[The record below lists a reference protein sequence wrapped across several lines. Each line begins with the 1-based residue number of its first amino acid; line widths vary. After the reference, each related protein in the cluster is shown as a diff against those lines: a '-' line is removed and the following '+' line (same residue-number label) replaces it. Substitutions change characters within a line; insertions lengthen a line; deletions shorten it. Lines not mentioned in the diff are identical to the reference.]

1 MDAADVR
8 ALPARI
14 EELLDS
20 FDDARAAERAEDL
33 VAAVMALYGEGLERI
48 VALAGNDVVRQLV
61 DDDLVAGLLLL
72 HGLHPDD
79 VATRVQRALDEVRP
93 YLGSHAGGI
102 DFLGV
107 DADGVAHLRLQ
118 GSCDHCPS
126 SSVTVQLAVERAVLE
141 AAPEVV
147 RVDVEGMVAPPKP
160 QPLLQIGL
168 RPPGQEADGW
178 QSVELTAEP
187 GALQRLP
194 DLGVVAANLGGT
206 FYAYRDRCPA
216 CGADL
221 GDARLAGDE
230 LRCTGCAR
238 RYDVRLAGRS
248 VDTDAEPLAPVP
260 LLPDGA
266 GWRIAR
272 TEAVV
277 S

>member
-20 FDDARAAERAEDL
+20 FDDSRAAERAEDL
-33 VAAVMALYGEGLERI
+33 VAAVLSLYGEGLRRV
-48 VALAGNDVVRQLV
+48 VARAGDDVVRQLV

-72 HGLHPDD
+72 HGLHPDN

-107 DADGVAHLRLQ
+107 DAGGVAHLRLQ

-126 SSVTVQLAVERAVLE
+126 SSVTVQSAVERAVIE
-141 AAPEVV
+141 AAPDVV
-147 RVDVEGMVAPPKP
+147 RVEVEGMVEAR
-160 QPLLQIGL
+160 PLLQIGL
-168 RPPGQEADGW
+168 RPPRPEPGDGW
-178 QSVELTAEP
+178 RSVELTAEP

-194 DLGVVAANLGGT
+194 ELGVVAANLAGT
-206 FYAYRDRCPA
+206 FYVYRDRCPA

-230 LRCTGCAR
+230 LQCAGCDR
-238 RYDVRLAGRS
+238 RFDARLAGRAL
-248 VDTDAEPLAPVP
+248 DADIEPLAPVP

-266 GWRIAR
+266 GWRL
-272 TEAVV
+272 AVPRAAV
-277 S
+277 P

>member
-1 MDAADVR
+1 MDAADAR

-20 FDDARAAERAEDL
+20 FDDPRAAERAEDL
-33 VAAVMALYGEGLERI
+33 VAAVLSLYGEGLQR
-48 VALAGNDVVRQLV
+48 VVTLAGPDVVRQLA

-79 VATRVQRALDEVRP
+79 VATRVQRALDQVRP

-102 DFLGV
+102 EFLGV
-107 DADGVAHLRLQ
+107 ADGVARLRLQ

-126 SSVTVQLAVERAVLE
+126 SSVTVQSAVERAVLD

-147 RVDVEGMVAPPKP
+147 RVDVEGMVEP
-160 QPLLQIGL
+160 QRLLQIGL
-168 RPPGQEADGW
+168 RPPGTEPGDGW
-178 QSVELTAEP
+178 HPVELTAEP

-206 FYAYRDRCPA
+206 YYAYRDRCPG

-221 GDARLAGDE
+221 GDARLTGDE
-230 LRCTGCAR
+230 LQCTGCDR
-238 RYDVRLAGRS
+238 RFDARLAGRAL
-248 VDTDAEPLAPVP
+248 DADADADPLAPVP

-266 GWRIAR
+266 RWRLALPR
-272 TEAVV
+272 AAV

>member
-1 MDAADVR
+1 MDATDVR

-20 FDDARAAERAEDL
+20 FDDPRAAERAEDL
-33 VAAVMALYGEGLERI
+33 VAAVLSLYGEGLTR
-48 VALAGNDVVRQLV
+48 VVSLAGDDVVRRLL

-79 VATRVQRALDEVRP
+79 VATRVQRALDDVRP

-102 DFLGV
+102 ELLGIE
-107 DADGVAHLRLQ
+107 DGVAHLRLS

-141 AAPEVV
+141 AAPDVA
-147 RVDVEGMVAPPKP
+147 RVEVEGMVEAPKP
-160 QPLLQIGL
+160 QPVLQIGT
-168 RPPGQEADGW
+168 RPADDGW
-178 QSVELTAEP
+178 QAVALTAAP

-194 DLGVVAANLGGT
+194 GLGVVAANLGGT
-206 FYAYRDRCPA
+206 FYAYRDQCPA

-221 GDARLAGDE
+221 GDAGLAGDE
-230 LRCTGCAR
+230 LRCAGCAHR
-238 RYDVRLAGRS
+238 FDVRLAGRS
-248 VDTDAEPLAPVP
+248 LDGDAEPLAAVP

-266 GWRIAR
+266 GWRIALPK
-272 TEAVV
+272 AAL